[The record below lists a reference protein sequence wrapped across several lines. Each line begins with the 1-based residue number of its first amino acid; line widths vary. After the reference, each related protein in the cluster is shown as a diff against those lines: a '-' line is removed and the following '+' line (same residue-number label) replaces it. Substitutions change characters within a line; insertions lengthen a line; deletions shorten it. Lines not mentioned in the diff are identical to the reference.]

1 MTPHKIAS
9 SAEWLEARKA
19 LLAKEK
25 EFNRLRDDLSRQRRE
40 LPWERVEKT
49 YVFDGP
55 DGKET
60 LADLFDGR
68 RQLVVYHFM
77 FGPGWEA
84 GCKSCSFWA
93 DNFNNILPHL
103 NARDV
108 TLIAVSRAPLK
119 DFAAFKQRLGWTF
132 RWVSSFENDFN
143 HDYHVSFTPEE
154 IAKGENFY
162 NYEYGRRYPPESPG
176 ISVFYKDGAGEVFH
190 TYSAYRRGVEAMMGT
205 YTLLDL
211 TPKGRDEHDGA
222 MAWVRHHDRYE
233 PAPAAKAAPG
243 SGSSCHT

>member
-1 MTPHKIAS
+1 MTAHKIVSPAQ
-9 SAEWLEARKA
+9 WLDARKA

-49 YVFDGP
+49 YIFDAPG
-55 DGKET
+55 GKET
-60 LADLFDGR
+60 LADLFEGR
-68 RQLVVYHFM
+68 HQLVVYHFM

-93 DNFNNILPHL
+93 DNFNAIIPHL

-108 TLIAVSRAPLK
+108 TLIAVSRAPLR

-132 RWVSSFENDFN
+132 KWVSSFENDFN

-154 IAKGENFY
+154 IAKGDNFY
-162 NYEYGRRYPPESPG
+162 NYRHQKRLGPEQPG
-176 ISVFYKDGAGEVFH
+176 VSVFYKDDDGSIYH
-190 TYSAYRRGVEAMMGT
+190 TYSSYSRGIDMLNGT
-205 YTLLDL
+205 YHYLDIV
-211 TPKGRDEHDGA
+211 PKGRDESGTHK
-222 MAWVRHHDRYE
+222 MSWVRFRDEYG
-233 PAPAAKAAPG
+233 KA
-243 SGSSCHT
+243 

>member
-1 MTPHKIAS
+1 MTIHKVVS
-9 SAEWLEARKA
+9 PAEWLEARKA

-25 EFNRLRDDLSRQRRE
+25 EFNRMRDDLSRQRRE
-40 LPWERVEKT
+40 LPWERVEKN

-77 FGPGWEA
+77 FGPGWEV

-93 DNFNNILPHL
+93 DNFNNIVPHL

-108 TLIAVSRAPLK
+108 TMIAVSRAPLK
-119 DFAAFKQRLGWTF
+119 DFAAFKARLGWTF
-132 RWVSSFENDFN
+132 KWVSSFENDFN
-143 HDYHVSFTPEE
+143 HDYHVSFTPEQ

-162 NYEYGRRYPPESPG
+162 NYSYGRKYPPESPG
-176 ISVFYKDGAGEVFH
+176 ISVFYKDDDGSIYH
-190 TYSAYRRGVEAMMGT
+190 TYSCYSRGLDMLNGAYH
-205 YTLLDL
+205 YLDIV
-211 TPKGRDEHDGA
+211 PKGRDESGSHK
-222 MAWVRHHDRYE
+222 MSWVRFHDEYGR
-233 PAPAAKAAPG
+233 AGA
-243 SGSSCHT
+243 

>member
-1 MTPHKIAS
+1 MTNHTVVVP
-9 SAEWLEARKA
+9 AEWLQARKA

-49 YVFDGP
+49 YLFDGP

-77 FGPGWEA
+77 FGPGWEV

-93 DNFNNILPHL
+93 DNFANVIPHL

-108 TLIAVSRAPLK
+108 TLIAVSQAPLE
-119 DFAAFKQRLGWTF
+119 DFAAFKRRLGWTF
-132 RWVSSFENDFN
+132 KWVSASANDFN
-143 HDYHVSFTPEE
+143 RDYHVSFTPEE
-154 IAKGENFY
+154 IEKGENFY
-162 NYEYGRRYPPESPG
+162 NYKYQKFAGTQQPG
-176 ISVFYKDGAGEVFH
+176 ISVFYRDDDGAVYH
-190 TYSAYRRGVEAMMGT
+190 TYSCYSRGLDMLNVAYH
-205 YTLLDL
+205 YLDL
-211 TPKGRDEHDGA
+211 VPKGRDETGA
-222 MAWVRHHDRYE
+222 HKMSWVRFHDEYGR
-233 PAPAAKAAPG
+233 AP
-243 SGSSCHT
+243 